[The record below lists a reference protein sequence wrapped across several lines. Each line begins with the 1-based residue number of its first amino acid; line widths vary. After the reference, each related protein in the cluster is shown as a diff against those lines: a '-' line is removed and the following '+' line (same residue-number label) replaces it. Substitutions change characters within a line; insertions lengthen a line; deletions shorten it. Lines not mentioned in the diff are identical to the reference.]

1 MNRLYY
7 NTFLIYIVG
16 ILVYMTITSKKHDYI
31 GMALFTIILFYFIM
45 ADYNLDYKKR
55 LLFTLFVFSIYGYI
69 SESYIIKKTN
79 ILKYDES
86 KYKDYPYF
94 LPFIYAYWAILV
106 IYLFDL
112 SGYLFK
118 ENNIMLRI

>member
-1 MNRLYY
+1 MNKLYY

-16 ILVYMTITSKKHDYI
+16 ILVYMTIISKKHDYI
-31 GMALFTIILFYFIM
+31 GMALCTIILFYFIM
-45 ADYNLDYKKR
+45 ADYSINYKKR
-55 LLFTLFVFSIYGYI
+55 LLFTILIFSIYGYI
-69 SESYIIKKTN
+69 SESHIIKKAK

-94 LPFIYAYWAILV
+94 LPLIYAYWAILV
-106 IYLFDL
+106 VYLFDL

-118 ENNIMLRI
+118 ENNIIVHI